1 MKPLK
6 TLAIFAAIIGS
17 LALLPE
23 DIPTAAPYDPT
34 DNPSQRVRE
43 YIRGDRDTLDESDLH
58 SPSVPEPLRQ
68 AAKNLID

>member
-1 MKPLK
+1 MKLLK

-23 DIPTAAPYDPT
+23 DMPTPTPYEPT
-34 DNPSQRVRE
+34 DNPAQRVRE
-43 YIRGDRDTLDESDLH
+43 FIRGGRDTLEDADLYA
-58 SPSVPEPLRQ
+58 PSVPEPLRK

>member
-1 MKPLK
+1 MQALK
-6 TLAIFAAIIGS
+6 TMATLAALIGS

-34 DNPSQRVRE
+34 DNPAQRVRE

-68 AAKNLID
+68 AAKQLID